1 MINQEL
7 QGAGGAQSYEFS
19 RTRVQFLLSR
29 VGIIVDYL
37 RDYSVVN
44 GVQHIFQYFFSF
56 NLRNYIF
63 HSAMTSFHV
72 DLNEAA
78 KCIDHTASLLIAP
91 SPTRTE
97 CKMATIF
104 SLNYDDSLTNL

>member
-44 GVQHIFQYFFSF
+44 GVQHIFQYFFF
-56 NLRNYIF
+56 
-63 HSAMTSFHV
+63 
-72 DLNEAA
+72 
-78 KCIDHTASLLIAP
+78 
-91 SPTRTE
+91 
-97 CKMATIF
+97 
-104 SLNYDDSLTNL
+104 